1 MELIEEL
8 KILENT
14 YHNEEDLLI
23 TKNSSSV
30 LLINL
35 SNDLINN
42 TYLKAL
48 TRYVAANTSSS
59 YIVNTKESVILN
71 EIEINNIIKEMIDEQ
86 EIKLIINI
94 KSTQEDFDIIYKT
107 STNLDYTT
115 IKELE
120 DAFHESLITN
130 IKEHEHKEENIN
142 YDYIELL
149 INDSYHN
156 LEDQDKLEKLSQALI
171 NFIKM
176 YSNFSD

>member
-8 KILENT
+8 KVLENT

-23 TKNSSSV
+23 SKNSSSV

-59 YIVNTKESVILN
+59 YIVNTKESILLN
-71 EIEINNIIKEMIDEQ
+71 EAEVNNKIKELINEQ

-94 KSTQEDFDIIYKT
+94 KSTQEDFDILYKT
-107 STNLDYTT
+107 SANLDYTT

-120 DAFHESLITN
+120 DAFRESLITN
-130 IKEHEHKEENIN
+130 IKECEEKETQQN

-156 LEDQDKLEKLSQALI
+156 LEEQEKLEKLSQALI

>member
-23 TKNSSSV
+23 AKNSSSV

-42 TYLKAL
+42 TYLKAI
-48 TRYVAANTSSS
+48 TRFVAASTSSS
-59 YIVNTKESVILN
+59 YVVNTKESILLN
-71 EIEINNIIKEMIDEQ
+71 EEDINNKIKELINEQ
-86 EIKLIINI
+86 EIKLVINI
-94 KSTQEDFDIIYKT
+94 KPSKEDYDVMYKT
-107 STNLDYTT
+107 SNNLDYTT

-130 IKEHEHKEENIN
+130 IKEYETKEKNTN
-142 YDYIELL
+142 YNYIELL

-156 LEDQDKLEKLSQALI
+156 LEEPEKVEKLSQALI

-176 YSNFSD
+176 YTNFSD